1 MFDNQMIW
9 LDHINHV
16 SANISKRC
24 GVLNRVKYNLP
35 NCTLKM
41 LAEAMI
47 IPNFDY
53 CSPVWSNC
61 NNELKTRLQK
71 HQNKLARIIL
81 SADIRTPINN
91 MMTSLNWLKL
101 DDRWTNQMLIMIF
114 KCLNGT
120 SPNYLSSKFIFT
132 HSVHN
137 YSTRG
142 QISNSLIIPLC
153 NSNSGRRMF
162 TSRSSQIW
170 NNLPQDIRIN
180 YQTMSLNQFRNN
192 ALTLLH

>member
-1 MFDNQMIW
+1 
-9 LDHINHV
+9 
-16 SANISKRC
+16 
-24 GVLNRVKYNLP
+24 
-35 NCTLKM
+35 
-41 LAEAMI
+41 
-47 IPNFDY
+47 
-53 CSPVWSNC
+53 
-61 NNELKTRLQK
+61 
-71 HQNKLARIIL
+71 
-81 SADIRTPINN
+81 
-91 MMTSLNWLKL
+91 MMNSLNWLKL

-142 QISNSLIIPLC
+142 QISNSLIIPQC

>member
-1 MFDNQMIW
+1 MTW

-61 NNELKTRLQK
+61 NNELKTRLQ
-71 HQNKLARIIL
+71 N
-81 SADIRTPINN
+81 IRT
-91 MMTSLNWLKL
+91 NWLEL
-101 DDRWTNQMLIMIF
+101 FYLLI
-114 KCLNGT
+114 LG
-120 SPNYLSSKFIFT
+120 L
-132 HSVHN
+132 
-137 YSTRG
+137 
-142 QISNSLIIPLC
+142 QLI
-153 NSNSGRRMF
+153 
-162 TSRSSQIW
+162 T
-170 NNLPQDIRIN
+170 
-180 YQTMSLNQFRNN
+180 
-192 ALTLLH
+192 